1 MPSEAAGPQSD
12 MSLHLLVVK
21 PTALG
26 DVAQALPVAAGIKK
40 ARPDWRLTWVVDE
53 DYIPLVEASPHVD
66 RILPFPRRRWRR
78 EGGGLK
84 EWIPWSLSL
93 RRLRPDVTLDLQG
106 LARSGWMTWASGAGR
121 RVGLA
126 SAREGS
132 FLAYQ
137 ERVDDRAVHAVD
149 RYWQAAEQVV
159 GAPLDRTG
167 AALRCP
173 EVALLPKG
181 LRSGAYHV
189 LHPYSLW
196 ETKLWPWRNY
206 GALAAAHPGES
217 FVLIGQGGPFPVD
230 AERVTDLRGRLP
242 LAVLLAVL
250 AHARSV
256 ISTDSGPAHVAAAF
270 GVPVVCLFGA
280 TDPGRTA
287 PRGPECRVVSLD
299 GLECR
304 PCLQR
309 ECTRAVHP
317 MECLSGLSVEQVSK
331 VWRGIPAV
339 AVTGTGAG

>member
-1 MPSEAAGPQSD
+1 

-66 RILPFPRRRWRR
+66 RIVPFPRRRWRQ
-78 EGGGLK
+78 EGAGLW
-84 EWIPWSLSL
+84 EWIPWSRNL
-93 RRLRPDVTLDLQG
+93 RRLRPDIVLDLQG
-106 LARSGWMTWASGAGR
+106 LARSGWMTWVSGARR

-132 FLAYQ
+132 FLAYH
-137 ERVDDRAVHAVD
+137 ERVADRAVHAVD

-159 GAPLDRTG
+159 GTALERSG
-167 AALRCP
+167 AVLERPTA
-173 EVALLPKG
+173 ALLPKG
-181 LRSGAYHV
+181 LRSGSYHV

-206 GALAAAHPGES
+206 EALAAAHPEES

-242 LAVLLAVL
+242 LPVLLAVL

-256 ISTDSGPAHVAAAF
+256 IGTDSGPAHVAAAF
-270 GVPVVCLFGA
+270 GVPVVCVFGA
-280 TDPGRTA
+280 TDPERTA
-287 PRGPECRVVSLD
+287 PRGGDCRVVTLD
-299 GLECR
+299 GLPCR

-309 ECTRAVHP
+309 ECGRADYP
-317 MECLSGLSVEQVSK
+317 MECLAGLSVERVAR
-331 VWRGIPAV
+331 VWRAIPGV
-339 AVTGTGAG
+339 AVTGSGAG